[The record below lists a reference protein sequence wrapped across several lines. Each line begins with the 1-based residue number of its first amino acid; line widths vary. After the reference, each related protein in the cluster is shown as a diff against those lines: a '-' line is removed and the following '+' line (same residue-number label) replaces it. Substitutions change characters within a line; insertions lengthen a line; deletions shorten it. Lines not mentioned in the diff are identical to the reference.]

1 MFCTSF
7 MLKKCL
13 EFFYLLDGSTTVL
26 LETLFQDWSRA
37 KHWFKHFSTLILSDF
52 FLYFFCYQFWSGYE
66 NLLLRRWLQTWNQFT
81 EWQIFVKNKKNLSLK
96 VSFLRIRTRICL
108 IFFLQWRIIVPE
120 NIFCHL
126 FFDNFKLRK
135 YAQFLSVRV
144 RHSLYS
150 QNTIISFECIFGQ
163 KSNKS

>member
-1 MFCTSF
+1 MFVTRVNHTLISNLYWKF
-7 MLKKCL
+7 LESNHKNSDFPILTLPVYLTKIFQSLNQCL
-13 EFFYLLDGSTTVL
+13 AQLWCWKSVSNSQNLRDGSTAVL

-96 VSFLRIRTRICL
+96 VSFLRIRIRICL
-108 IFFLQWRIIVPE
+108 NFFYNE
-120 NIFCHL
+120 
-126 FFDNFKLRK
+126 
-135 YAQFLSVRV
+135 
-144 RHSLYS
+144 
-150 QNTIISFECIFGQ
+150 E
-163 KSNKS
+163 